1 MLRYVYQGD
10 EMKAT
15 KIMLIDDGDQLQ
27 FFQVLDGYA
36 VRLEGTV
43 LLAAEII
50 DGKQSGDVYEVDV
63 IGNRA
68 WIGDELLDTDD
79 ALAIYATGYT
89 DSEIEA
95 MDAEDKAFE
104 TMGVYAYHGV
114 SEKDF

>member
-1 MLRYVYQGD
+1 
-10 EMKAT
+10 MKAT

-27 FFQVLDGYA
+27 FFQVIDGYA
-36 VRLEGTV
+36 VRWDGTV
-43 LLAAEII
+43 LLAVDLV
-50 DGKQSGDVYEVDV
+50 DGKQAGEVYEVDI

-68 WIGDELLDTDD
+68 WIDEELLDTDD

-89 DSEIEA
+89 VSEIEA

-114 SEKDF
+114 SERDF